1 MNVLVVSSRF
11 PWPPYS
17 GDRMRTSIWLDALA
31 PHARVALVAPEGD
44 VPAHAPPIRFFPAA
58 SSMARRVSGAMTVL
72 RRGLPLQSLLAA
84 PYAWDD
90 AIAAAGRELG
100 PFDTNVIVLY
110 RGDAWVRPSLGGG
123 ARILDSV
130 DSLRRNAEERARAS
144 SLLMRPFWRHE
155 ERRLARA
162 ERDAAESYDR
172 VVVVN
177 EDETREFGG
186 AGMAIAN
193 SVPIAPYDPA
203 APRRFDFGFWGRLAY
218 FANADAARWLL
229 EEIVPAIRALHPA
242 ATFILGGADVP
253 RFILA
258 AAERAGIE
266 VRSPIANVAAFAR
279 DIRVALIPM
288 RYGSGQSS
296 KLLEAAEAGC
306 AVVTTPQ
313 TLRGLPRLAPH
324 AAVAADAAAIATNAV
339 ALLHDT
345 ARREAMRHALR
356 RAVEQHHARATIL
369 TQMAELAGVGRAER
383 AAVSA

>member
-17 GDRMRTSIWLDALA
+17 GDRMRASIWLEALA
-31 PHARVALVAPEGD
+31 PHARVALVAPDGQ
-44 VPAHAPPIRFFPAA
+44 VPSHAPPIRFFPAA
-58 SSMARRVSGAMTVL
+58 ASVARRFSGAMTVL

-90 AIAAAGRELG
+90 AIAAAERDLG
-100 PFDTNVIVLY
+100 PFDTSVVILS
-110 RGDAWVRPSLGGG
+110 RGDAWVRPSLGSG
-123 ARILDSV
+123 AHILDSV
-130 DSLRRNAEERARAS
+130 DSLRRNAAERGHAS

-162 ERDAAESYDR
+162 ERDAGEAYDH

-177 EDETREFGG
+177 EDETREFGP

-193 SVPIAPYDPA
+193 SVPIAPYDA
-203 APRRFDFGFWGRLAY
+203 KAPRRFDFGFWGRLAY
-218 FANADAARWLL
+218 FANADAANWLL
-229 EEIVPAIRALHPA
+229 GEIVPAIRVLHPD
-242 ATFILGGADVP
+242 ATFVLGGADVP
-253 RFILA
+253 RAIRA

-266 VRSPIANVAAFAR
+266 VRSPIPNVASFAR

-313 TLRGLPRLAPH
+313 ALRGLPRLAPH
-324 AAVAADAAAIATNAV
+324 AAVAADAAGIASNAV
-339 ALLHDT
+339 ALLHDP
-345 ARREAMRHALR
+345 ARREAMRAALR
-356 RAVEQHHARATIL
+356 RAVEQHHSRETIL
-369 TQMAELAGVGRAER
+369 SEMAALAGVKPTGA